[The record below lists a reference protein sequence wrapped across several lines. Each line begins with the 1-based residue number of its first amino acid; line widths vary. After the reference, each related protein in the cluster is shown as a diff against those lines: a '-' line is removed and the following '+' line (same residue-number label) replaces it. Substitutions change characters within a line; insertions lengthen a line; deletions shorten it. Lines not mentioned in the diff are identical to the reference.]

1 MESCRTRNDAANE
14 NLISLCEYRMCTTDA
29 FPDNSPVAPAHR
41 HAIVTHGDCEI
52 SGRAV
57 PGLGLIFLGAVYAL
71 MAIDLSSRILG

>member
-14 NLISLCEYRMCTTDA
+14 NLISLCEYRMRTTDA
-29 FPDNSPVAPAHR
+29 FPNTAQVLPAQS
-41 HAIVTHGDCEI
+41 HAIATHGDCEI
-52 SGRAV
+52 SERAV